1 MLEISSVLQGIAYLV
16 GMIKRLVLLGML
28 VYSVSALSAVTIKPS
43 APEVY
48 IVKQGDTLWDIAGMY
63 LAQPWL
69 WPELWRNN
77 TYIENPHLIYPG
89 DEIRLVYNEKG
100 EPELVLNSGNEDKKR
115 EIRLQPQQRK
125 DLKQG
130 RSIPLLSW
138 SLIQSHIEKDSVMS
152 PDAYDNLPYLV
163 GNQEGGVRYANG
175 DLVLGTQSELV
186 NQFQQQANSSYELLV
201 VRKQEEIKNLD
212 GEVLGIKV
220 RHVADAEVLQTP
232 LSSELLVSVK
242 NANFE
247 AKRGDKLMPSVED
260 DSYSDVQFE
269 AATDQ
274 LGHIVGS
281 LQQHSLLG
289 KYDVVILDL
298 GQGDVNRGTV
308 MGIYMQGPDIVDGNP
323 PAYDSGNAQSLGASL
338 WEDVI
343 QQPALKVGELVVF
356 KVFDKTSFGLIS
368 SSTKI
373 VRQGAI
379 VAKP

>member
-1 MLEISSVLQGIAYLV
+1 
-16 GMIKRLVLLGML
+16 ML
-28 VYSVSALSAVTIKPS
+28 VYSVSALSAVTIKSS

-89 DEIRLVYNEKG
+89 DEIRLIYNEKG

-138 SLIQSHIEKDSVMS
+138 SLIQSHVEKDSVMS
-152 PDAYDNLPYLV
+152 PDAYENLPYLV

-175 DLVLGTQSELV
+175 DIVLGTQRELEE
-186 NQFQQQANSSYELLV
+186 QIQQQAHSSRELLV
-201 VRKQEEIKNLD
+201 VRKQEEITNLN

-220 RHVADAEVLQTP
+220 RHVADAEVLQAS

-247 AKRGDKLMPSVED
+247 AKRGDKLMPAIED
-260 DSYSDVQFE
+260 DSYSNVQFE

-298 GQGDVNRGTV
+298 GQGQVNQGTV

-323 PAYDSGNAQSLGASL
+323 PAYENSNAQSLGASL